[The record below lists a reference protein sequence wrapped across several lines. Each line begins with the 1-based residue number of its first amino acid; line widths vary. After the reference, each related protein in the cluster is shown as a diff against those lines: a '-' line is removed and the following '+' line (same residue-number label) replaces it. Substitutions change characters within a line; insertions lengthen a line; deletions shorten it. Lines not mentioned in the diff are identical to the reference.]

1 MKYEIQVGAS
11 ALEAACFLPSSPLP
25 HSPLR
30 QAIIRRCFISCLLRV
45 TCFCHDFFNPM
56 TRMARFV
63 NPAPLGTSTVMHVT
77 KVYWDIS
84 KVNRGSSLVRL
95 VSHTPS
101 FPTSAQSCS
110 VRCFLV
116 LILFPMLDSFLVPGL
131 LSHFSASG
139 PVELLHCLATAYA

>member
-63 NPAPLGTSTVMHVT
+63 NPAPLGTSTVRHVT
-77 KVYWDIS
+77 KVC
-84 KVNRGSSLVRL
+84 RGHIESEKRLKYCSL
-95 VSHTPS
+95 
-101 FPTSAQSCS
+101 S
-110 VRCFLV
+110 VTYTF
-116 LILFPMLDSFLVPGL
+116 IPN
-131 LSHFSASG
+131 
-139 PVELLHCLATAYA
+139 